1 MDYIIHDI
9 TTYLIVLFFYVDS
22 TFYTVIRYFPT
33 LLDLVYVTTD
43 RIIVIYKNRI
53 LYIGIGTIVFG
64 STDPVYYSWLEN
76 FMDRILQYDLYVIN
90 SCGWS

>member
-9 TTYLIVLFFYVDS
+9 TTYLIVVFFYVDS

-33 LLDLVYVTTD
+33 LRDHVYVTPD
-43 RIIVIYKNRI
+43 RVIVLYKNRI

-64 STDPVYYSWLEN
+64 STDPVYYSWSEN
-76 FMDRILQYDLYVIN
+76 FIDRILQYDLYEIN
-90 SCGWS
+90 SCG